1 MTYLC
6 DHTNEVLAKIRVL
19 LSLAL
24 QNIYQSKFHH
34 EPPPSFSRVRDYTFL
49 PHLLKVNK
57 PAKHMTIAEIAE
69 STLGQ
74 IGDNRIS
81 KLTQSIDELRQAEN
95 YDHQKQKI
103 IDRCK
108 ASHVPPTV
116 ETALLG
122 AASCDA
128 KPNEV
133 VAPNKTD
140 RATDTDNTLQSPTN
154 PSGAPPRGGQPQ
166 GGATESNNTDP
177 CVLTDILEHIAR
189 RLLDYRRD
197 HNKEQPTSLRQVT
210 SWNVGGWT
218 QPGRPGD
225 DKLKAIKAYIKKGP
239 VAIQETHWTHEQAT
253 KLHSLIPG
261 SHIVATA
268 ASIKNTHPSGGTAVI
283 LPIGYEVI
291 THQTVLPGQIL
302 AVQARIKG
310 AKIRIVTIYLHPD
323 NVHESLQALIKYL
336 RNIDL
341 REWTI
346 LAGDFNRAD
355 QQCSKAWQQLTEE
368 YGFTDGHPTLPTFRT
383 TTGETCLD
391 RILLPTAFLQNLQL
405 RSSTSVRWI
414 GEKLRHGAVTLRLK
428 HRSTVPPDPKLPR
441 HHTIPPYIFRPG
453 MEGPVH
459 NKLAKEAIQD
469 LERRI
474 MQEPNHAQTTE
485 SMTNLFWAWWR
496 TLTPEHKRPQA
507 NIAALIHTSLK
518 QKGTHVVLRAS
529 TYETLTGTSG
539 IAVENTRTTEGA
551 YEVART
557 ELYRALEV
565 LDAQAITYRLAP
577 KNTPEITGDR
587 SNATQFWQR
596 MRELKTT
603 QGTYNGPIYRANGQ
617 RCNTVHDLDQA
628 MIDTRAFW
636 EEKPP
641 ETEPA
646 WLPIL
651 SEYQAGNCRFPT
663 FPDLTIARIQ
673 NHLLHTKESAP
684 GLDGIPY
691 AAWRLNPEATGH
703 AIYKLFTRITRAQ
716 EEPPSQVLVWIPKA
730 AAGPTGDHFRP
741 LGMPNTSHRIL
752 DGALSSLVVAHC
764 SQHLH
769 PSQSML
775 NHFREPQKA
784 VLSIQQELDDTGPK
798 AALFIDMAKAFEKV
812 NPHWAVDVM
821 LARGCPVWLV
831 QYAMYLFTGR
841 RVLHKVG
848 GQLLPPRIIRQ
859 GVDMGRAFSVF
870 MFCFAM
876 DPVYWH
882 LNKIPDVVN
891 VKGYVDDCTAVG
903 HAGRDLAWLMP
914 VRKLFTDLHT
924 AGFQIIEHSCWLA
937 IAARPSEY
945 GYPLAGHR
953 KYLPTSIEQE
963 LNQASGCPTC
973 LSALLK
979 HKPCEAE
986 SWPKVIIARNDY
998 YYTLSS
1004 EQARQLAEQS
1014 IIHQQRH
1021 TVFSLAVSKCKCKAK
1036 TAILTNIPPQA
1047 PHIIT
1052 LEQSTFGLASL
1063 VSDTIQLGLVV
1074 RGRFRPT
1081 TNLSQDPKP
1090 GPPDYFGRTT
1100 YTEHGGELEWIATG
1114 GPKLLAEL
1122 FSKACTASTALLNT
1136 LRLTTVSIRQR
1147 AIFYGT
1153 YCLSK
1158 FTYAGS
1164 YAVVTAKDISQMQVQ
1179 VARAVLRRPWIKASH
1194 LAGTLRAL
1202 KIAPMQ
1208 DPEIALACAAIG
1220 LLERRGKE
1228 DDELCAFLQQK
1239 DTNFEGDRQFDTAI
1253 VYLKRYLPTLQSTDI
1268 QTIQHIIRSTSFSQ
1282 RQRPVPLTQPGRR
1295 TGLVKHFKLAMK
1307 NSREAQAIE
1316 HLRSRTTT
1324 TWSSAPSF
1332 DWLRALTNLHPR
1344 LCGPIPRYALLRWS
1358 IGGESDG
1365 AFWTRFHK
1373 LGPCVCGCGK
1383 LADSYPQGLTQA
1395 PLAEHHFTDYAPL
1408 VFHLHSDYDQ
1418 IAQSILPLAT
1428 YTALREE
1435 EPSEAAKAYPKVYYQ
1450 TSTNGPLAHSSTPC
1464 VLCGKGD
1471 NCVDHWMRHCI
1482 ILPITLAL
1490 LIGKQANG
1498 GIERIAREGQHGLAL
1513 ATHLVFHLRRTI
1525 HEKGGLSEVPPSH
1538 PEPNSPPVIRTIC
1551 EEIAGAV
1558 VASLATETILHFGIT
1573 YQPLPAPGCTRLIQ
1587 SAVTRLSP
1595 LHLAGQLHP
1604 SLAITA
1610 LCELPVGATVLITD
1624 QGDTR
1629 YSLLHQ
1635 HSKAP
1640 HVVPN
1645 IRYDYYPCRCG
1656 SIHVAAKTTRR
1667 VQQGEMLLYN
1677 DQSNMTTRVLLVQ
1690 FDGSYKPRLKRGGA
1704 GVAAFLVEQ
1713 QCMKLLDWQA
1723 VAIANCPD
1731 NIHAETIAC
1740 EQATL
1745 LAAEWYAKLA
1755 PEGSITVIIQGDI
1768 LPLIQFL
1775 NYTARLR
1782 YAGVQQ
1788 HLLNIKQTALHQL
1801 PNHSFTYLPREG
1813 NAIADYLAGA
1823 GAEFLPP
1830 AAGVDTYSQS
1840 PLPPALLNKANLY
1853 HLPLQQS
1860 LTLNEHPHIHYPPLA
1875 AYLQQHPTHRQDL
1888 VRYLAKYRAHA
1899 CAAGLKITYW
1909 RTSSDGKGR
1918 YYAQGPA
1925 AQRLPKELRTLLY
1938 GRTHTEIDVIGAFY
1952 EIIRRTALTLATTE
1966 DAERPPPIPDV
1977 EQARHIIEQE
1987 LLRQRP
1993 QGHATPVAKRLLH
2006 IAINA
2011 TITTAAKYIT
2021 EQHYTYTQPIS
2032 ALIAI
2037 VHQVATLV
2045 CKYLQDNPTTHRLHS
2060 TARNSHFFH
2069 LEGIEATYISH
2080 IIDGLQQAQP
2090 RSSIVLLHD
2099 GLLVSPLPSQSTLA
2113 RLNEESLSLAGLRN
2127 DDYPF
2132 LRITNLQ
2139 DLYTQIVRQLPPITE
2154 QDLES
2159 LRAAIATVNLTHL
2172 RQPTTAP
2179 QALGGSTIPPPT
2191 TAATLHAYFRRIGRR
2206 QTSHN

>member
-1 MTYLC
+1 MYLC
-6 DHTNEVLAKIRVL
+6 DHTSEVLAKIRVL
-19 LSLAL
+19 LSVAL

-49 PHLLKVNK
+49 PHLLNVNK
-57 PAKHMTIAEIAE
+57 PVKHMTIAEIAE

-128 KPNEV
+128 KPNG
-133 VAPNKTD
+133 ARLPNKTD
-140 RATDTDNTLQSPTN
+140 RATDTDNTLQAPTI
-154 PSGAPPRGGQPQ
+154 PSGAPPRGGQPR
-166 GGATESNNTDP
+166 GDAPESHNTEP
-177 CVLTDILEHIAR
+177 CDLTDILEHIAR

-210 SWNVGGWT
+210 SWNVGWT

-225 DKLKAIKAYIKKGP
+225 DKLKAIKACIKKGP

-261 SHIVATA
+261 THIVATA

-323 NVHESLQALIKYL
+323 KVHESLQALIKYL

-355 QQCSKAWQQLTEE
+355 QQCSTAWHQLTEE

-383 TTGETCLD
+383 ATGETCLD

-428 HRSTVPPDPKLPR
+428 HKSTVPPDPKLPK

-529 TYETLTGTSG
+529 TYEALTGTSG
-539 IAVENTRTTEGA
+539 IAVERTRTTEGA

-882 LNKIPDVVN
+882 LNK
-891 VKGYVDDCTAVG
+891 
-903 HAGRDLAWLMP
+903 
-914 VRKLFTDLHT
+914 
-924 AGFQIIEHSCWLA
+924 
-937 IAARPSEY
+937 
-945 GYPLAGHR
+945 YP
-953 KYLPTSIEQE
+953 
-963 LNQASGCPTC
+963 
-973 LSALLK
+973 
-979 HKPCEAE
+979 
-986 SWPKVIIARNDY
+986 
-998 YYTLSS
+998 TLS
-1004 EQARQLAEQS
+1004 
-1014 IIHQQRH
+1014 
-1021 TVFSLAVSKCKCKAK
+1021 
-1036 TAILTNIPPQA
+1036 
-1047 PHIIT
+1047 
-1052 LEQSTFGLASL
+1052 
-1063 VSDTIQLGLVV
+1063 
-1074 RGRFRPT
+1074 
-1081 TNLSQDPKP
+1081 
-1090 GPPDYFGRTT
+1090 
-1100 YTEHGGELEWIATG
+1100 
-1114 GPKLLAEL
+1114 
-1122 FSKACTASTALLNT
+1122 
-1136 LRLTTVSIRQR
+1136 
-1147 AIFYGT
+1147 
-1153 YCLSK
+1153 
-1158 FTYAGS
+1158 
-1164 YAVVTAKDISQMQVQ
+1164 M
-1179 VARAVLRRPWIKASH
+1179 
-1194 LAGTLRAL
+1194 
-1202 KIAPMQ
+1202 
-1208 DPEIALACAAIG
+1208 
-1220 LLERRGKE
+1220 
-1228 DDELCAFLQQK
+1228 
-1239 DTNFEGDRQFDTAI
+1239 
-1253 VYLKRYLPTLQSTDI
+1253 
-1268 QTIQHIIRSTSFSQ
+1268 
-1282 RQRPVPLTQPGRR
+1282 
-1295 TGLVKHFKLAMK
+1295 
-1307 NSREAQAIE
+1307 
-1316 HLRSRTTT
+1316 
-1324 TWSSAPSF
+1324 
-1332 DWLRALTNLHPR
+1332 
-1344 LCGPIPRYALLRWS
+1344 
-1358 IGGESDG
+1358 
-1365 AFWTRFHK
+1365 
-1373 LGPCVCGCGK
+1373 
-1383 LADSYPQGLTQA
+1383 
-1395 PLAEHHFTDYAPL
+1395 
-1408 VFHLHSDYDQ
+1408 
-1418 IAQSILPLAT
+1418 
-1428 YTALREE
+1428 
-1435 EPSEAAKAYPKVYYQ
+1435 
-1450 TSTNGPLAHSSTPC
+1450 
-1464 VLCGKGD
+1464 
-1471 NCVDHWMRHCI
+1471 
-1482 ILPITLAL
+1482 
-1490 LIGKQANG
+1490 
-1498 GIERIAREGQHGLAL
+1498 
-1513 ATHLVFHLRRTI
+1513 
-1525 HEKGGLSEVPPSH
+1525 
-1538 PEPNSPPVIRTIC
+1538 
-1551 EEIAGAV
+1551 
-1558 VASLATETILHFGIT
+1558 
-1573 YQPLPAPGCTRLIQ
+1573 
-1587 SAVTRLSP
+1587 
-1595 LHLAGQLHP
+1595 
-1604 SLAITA
+1604 
-1610 LCELPVGATVLITD
+1610 
-1624 QGDTR
+1624 
-1629 YSLLHQ
+1629 
-1635 HSKAP
+1635 
-1640 HVVPN
+1640 
-1645 IRYDYYPCRCG
+1645 
-1656 SIHVAAKTTRR
+1656 
-1667 VQQGEMLLYN
+1667 
-1677 DQSNMTTRVLLVQ
+1677 
-1690 FDGSYKPRLKRGGA
+1690 
-1704 GVAAFLVEQ
+1704 
-1713 QCMKLLDWQA
+1713 
-1723 VAIANCPD
+1723 
-1731 NIHAETIAC
+1731 
-1740 EQATL
+1740 
-1745 LAAEWYAKLA
+1745 
-1755 PEGSITVIIQGDI
+1755 
-1768 LPLIQFL
+1768 
-1775 NYTARLR
+1775 
-1782 YAGVQQ
+1782 
-1788 HLLNIKQTALHQL
+1788 
-1801 PNHSFTYLPREG
+1801 
-1813 NAIADYLAGA
+1813 
-1823 GAEFLPP
+1823 
-1830 AAGVDTYSQS
+1830 
-1840 PLPPALLNKANLY
+1840 
-1853 HLPLQQS
+1853 
-1860 LTLNEHPHIHYPPLA
+1860 
-1875 AYLQQHPTHRQDL
+1875 
-1888 VRYLAKYRAHA
+1888 
-1899 CAAGLKITYW
+1899 
-1909 RTSSDGKGR
+1909 
-1918 YYAQGPA
+1918 
-1925 AQRLPKELRTLLY
+1925 
-1938 GRTHTEIDVIGAFY
+1938 
-1952 EIIRRTALTLATTE
+1952 
-1966 DAERPPPIPDV
+1966 
-1977 EQARHIIEQE
+1977 
-1987 LLRQRP
+1987 
-1993 QGHATPVAKRLLH
+1993 
-2006 IAINA
+2006 
-2011 TITTAAKYIT
+2011 
-2021 EQHYTYTQPIS
+2021 
-2032 ALIAI
+2032 
-2037 VHQVATLV
+2037 
-2045 CKYLQDNPTTHRLHS
+2045 
-2060 TARNSHFFH
+2060 
-2069 LEGIEATYISH
+2069 
-2080 IIDGLQQAQP
+2080 
-2090 RSSIVLLHD
+2090 
-2099 GLLVSPLPSQSTLA
+2099 
-2113 RLNEESLSLAGLRN
+2113 
-2127 DDYPF
+2127 
-2132 LRITNLQ
+2132 
-2139 DLYTQIVRQLPPITE
+2139 
-2154 QDLES
+2154 
-2159 LRAAIATVNLTHL
+2159 
-2172 RQPTTAP
+2172 
-2179 QALGGSTIPPPT
+2179 
-2191 TAATLHAYFRRIGRR
+2191 
-2206 QTSHN
+2206 